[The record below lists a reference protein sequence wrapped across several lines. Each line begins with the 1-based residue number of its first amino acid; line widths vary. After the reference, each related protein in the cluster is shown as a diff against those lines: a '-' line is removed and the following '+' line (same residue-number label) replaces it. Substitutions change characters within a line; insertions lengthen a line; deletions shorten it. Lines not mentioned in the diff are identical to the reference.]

1 MKKTNKQTNKKS
13 KKQKQLLQQQQQQQQ
28 KHTHTHNDHRT
39 LCFTKLQCFSHS
51 RDMYYLKYGTFR
63 AKN

>member
-1 MKKTNKQTNKKS
+1 MKKTHKQTNKKS
-13 KKQKQLLQQQQQQQQ
+13 KKQKQLLQQQQQQQ